1 MVCFMISTVIFM
13 DMYLPIFCRSLS
25 RNNFVA
31 LIGDSN
37 VNLSYKTEW
46 FMYYMFCIW
55 LLLTR
60 NIYDQYLIF
69 QVCTVTVNMENQQQ
83 ITYLK
88 DYIDMFYETLILV
101 APMDDLKL
109 LKTIHRDINEND
121 RRSLAVW
128 WLIWSN

>member
-25 RNNFVA
+25 QNNFVA

-69 QVCTVTVNMENQQQ
+69 QVCTVTINMENQQQ
-83 ITYLK
+83 IHIIWGLYQHFLRN
-88 DYIDMFYETLILV
+88 ILV
-101 APMDDLKL
+101 APIDYLKL